1 MYNIKKEPNFPMISV
16 QNVIACA
23 TNQANAII
31 SPALGLIYQSRRGLT
46 LGTQIY
52 ANLSSECFPGGL
64 KSINI
69 LNFFPAWMCTGGKL
83 GHIATTLEDIVTA
96 ITTDIHNFQ
105 TSVANTRNA
114 LVRCPKEALADF
126 VIKIGNTVN
135 TSANCALGINA

>member
-1 MYNIKKEPNFPMISV
+1 MYNIKKGQIFPMISV

-31 SPALGLIYQSRRGLT
+31 SPALNLIYQSQRGI
-46 LGTQIY
+46 QIY

-64 KSINI
+64 QSIDI
-69 LNFFPAWMCTGGKL
+69 LNFLPTSMCTAGKI
-83 GHIATTLEDIVTA
+83 GSITTTVADVVTA
-96 ITTDIHNFQ
+96 ITTNIHNFQ

-114 LVRCPKEALADF
+114 LVRCPREALADF
-126 VIKIGNTVN
+126 VIKIGNTVS

>member
-1 MYNIKKEPNFPMISV
+1 MISV

-31 SPALGLIYQSRRGLT
+31 SPAFGLIYHSQRGLT
-46 LGTQIY
+46 LGIQIY

-64 KSINI
+64 KSINV
-69 LNFFPAWMCTGGKL
+69 LNFLPALTCTGGKF
-83 GHIATTLEDIVTA
+83 GNIASTIEDVVTA
-96 ITTDIHNFQ
+96 ITTNIQNFQ

-114 LVRCPKEALADF
+114 LVRCPREALADF